1 VFTIV
6 FAKPFEEVP
15 SDVRARL
22 QSMLAAIAK
31 SLDSMPKTGLLW
43 KSVSVGGLLLDIAPW
58 RFRYRVD
65 VRTEAL
71 VVEEAQLRGDP

>member
-1 VFTIV
+1 
-6 FAKPFEEVP
+6 
-15 SDVRARL
+15 
-22 QSMLAAIAK
+22 
-31 SLDSMPKTGLLW
+31 MPKTGLLW
-43 KSVSVGGLLLDIAPW
+43 KSVSLGGLLLDIAPW